1 MTIIHS
7 FIQQI
12 FEGLQWPAAE
22 DTVINKI
29 DEIPVLMEFG
39 REDNKK
45 KKHTKRYKLI
55 PNFQLIDN
63 HLPTWIGNKKEKD
76 L

>member
-1 MTIIHS
+1 MASCRGYSDKQDRRDPCSHGIW
-7 FIQQI
+7 Q
-12 FEGLQWPAAE
+12 
-22 DTVINKI
+22 
-29 DEIPVLMEFG
+29 G
-39 REDNKK
+39 RQLTRK

-55 PNFQLIDN
+55 PNFQFIDN